1 MKELT
6 EISWS
11 DADVCNLTRDL
22 LRMGKS
28 VRFQARGASMKPLVR
43 DGDILLIQ
51 PLGHLQPR
59 LGDVV
64 LCQTGSGCVLAHR
77 VIRHQKTIKGIAF
90 MLHGDN
96 VNHSDGWIGQEQIWG
111 RVSKLE
117 RGGRVINLENPFVK
131 ALGKYA
137 AYHSRFGWG
146 SKRLHTL
153 GAVIAKKLP
162 YIGTLI
168 N

>member
-1 MKELT
+1 MKQLT
-6 EISWS
+6 DISWS

-28 VRFQARGASMKPLVR
+28 VRFQARGMSMKPLVR
-43 DGDILLIQ
+43 DGDILLIE
-51 PLGHLQPR
+51 PLGQRLPR

-64 LCQTGSGCVLAHR
+64 LCQTANGRVLAHR
-77 VIRHQKTIKGIAF
+77 VIKRQGKPGGYTYLIQ
-90 MLHGDN
+90 GD
-96 VNHSDGWIGQEQIWG
+96 VVADPDGWITRDQIWG

-117 RGGRVINLENPFVK
+117 RGGNVINLENPFVK
-131 ALGKYA
+131 ALGKYSA
-137 AYHSRFGWG
+137 FRSRFGWG

-153 GAVIAKKLP
+153 GAVIARKLP
-162 YIGTLI
+162 YIGSLI